1 MYFLGLSA
9 RVYLD
14 PFTFPRKVLQSIL
27 LIHVWFNQG
36 GKLSLRTKS
45 ISPWFFPIIPLSDNG
60 LKLGFFSPASESGL
74 SSLRM
79 WNVSNIFCLRW
90 PLAWVSAWI
99 LLVGAYEE
107 ASSFTFSCFL
117 QFIQLSGFVFSSL
130 IWVEIFKE
138 KGQKKTPSWWVD
150 TLRQLNFC
158 LFPQKHLWSSES
170 SWGLWGEK
178 ITWTYL
184 RNLESRVRQKRKK
197 KEFCLWSL
205 ASKVLSLG
213 LKDTSW
219 LTDFK

>member
-1 MYFLGLSA
+1 MVSQCIILGLSV

-45 ISPWFFPIIPLSDNG
+45 ISPWCFPIIPHSDNG
-60 LKLGFFSPASESGL
+60 LKLCFISPASDSRL
-74 SSLRM
+74 FSPRM
-79 WNVSNIFCLRW
+79 WNVSNIFCLGW
-90 PLAWVSAWI
+90 LLAWVSAWI

-117 QFIQLSGFVFSSL
+117 QVIQLSGFVFSSL

-138 KGQKKTPSWWVD
+138 KGQKKTPSWWMD

-158 LFPQKHLWSSES
+158 FLRNICGLLSFPEDSEE
-170 SWGLWGEK
+170 EK

-184 RNLESRVRQKRKK
+184 RNLESRVRQKWKK
-197 KEFCLWSL
+197 KDVLLMEFSIRS
-205 ASKVLSLG
+205 AILG
-213 LKDTSW
+213 V
-219 LTDFK
+219 